1 MLVASHTIFINSP
14 QKILTSTNPY
24 AAMATQAGNSVGR
37 YHDPRVVG
45 NAFAEQYYK
54 ILKASPEYSHKFYHD
69 ESILG
74 RPGFDGEMTSIT
86 TTCAMKEYF
95 LSTELKGC
103 SAELES
109 MDAQL
114 SHGDGL
120 FVVFTGSF
128 TMPNTAKRRFT
139 QSFFLAP
146 QIGGYFVLNDVLI
159 YIRAEPEIP
168 SVKERMGAQ
177 QRFHHGDNEDNT
189 VENGSADDTPG
200 EMGDEKL
207 CVICLKDRRNAAFV
221 PCGHLV
227 CCCNCAKRVELKD
240 EPLCPVCRQDIQYV
254 LRVYES

>member
-1 MLVASHTIFINSP
+1 
-14 QKILTSTNPY
+14 
-24 AAMATQAGNSVGR
+24 MATQAGNSMGR

-45 NAFAEQYYK
+45 IAFAEQYYR
-54 ILKASPEYSHKFYHD
+54 ILNTSPEDSHKFYYD

-86 TTCAMKEYF
+86 TIRAIKEYF

-103 SAELES
+103 SMELENLY
-109 MDAQL
+109 AQP
-114 SHGDGL
+114 SHGDGV
-120 FVVFTGSF
+120 FVVITGSF

-146 QIGGYFVLNDVLI
+146 QETGGYFVLNDVLS

-168 SVKERMGAQ
+168 SVKERMGAL
-177 QRFHHGDNEDNT
+177 QRFHQRDNEDNT
-189 VENGSADDTPG
+189 VENGSADDAPG
-200 EMGDEKL
+200 EMGDGQL
-207 CVICLKDRRNAAFV
+207 CVICFKNRRNAAFV

-240 EPLCPVCRQDIQYV
+240 EPSCPVCRRDIQYV

>member
-1 MLVASHTIFINSP
+1 
-14 QKILTSTNPY
+14 
-24 AAMATQAGNSVGR
+24 MATQARNSMGR
-37 YHDPRVVG
+37 YLDPHVVG
-45 NAFAEQYYK
+45 TVFTQQYYS
-54 ILKASPEYSHKFYHD
+54 ILITSPEDSHKFYHD

-74 RPGFDGEMTSIT
+74 RPGLDGGMTSIT
-86 TTCAMKEYF
+86 TTRGIKEYF

-103 SAELES
+103 SAELEN

-114 SHGDGL
+114 SHGDGV
-120 FVVFTGSF
+120 FVVLTGSF
-128 TMPNTAKRRFT
+128 TTPNTAKRRFT

-146 QIGGYFVLNDVLI
+146 QESGGYFVLNDVLR

-177 QRFHHGDNEDNT
+177 QRFHQGDNKNNT
-189 VENGSADDTPG
+189 VQIGSGDKAPG
-200 EMGDEKL
+200 EMGDEQL
-207 CVICLKDRRNAAFV
+207 CVICLKNRRNAAFV

-240 EPLCPVCRQDIQYV
+240 GPSCPMCRQDIQYV